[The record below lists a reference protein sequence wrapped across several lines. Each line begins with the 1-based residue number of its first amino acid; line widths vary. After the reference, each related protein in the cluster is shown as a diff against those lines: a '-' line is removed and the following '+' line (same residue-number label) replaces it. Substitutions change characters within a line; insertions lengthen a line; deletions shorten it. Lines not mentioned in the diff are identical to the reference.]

1 MSFMCPLFLYH
12 VTRNFRRIKIHK
24 STQKSF
30 LHIYFSYISSFSH
43 FCTTSFIFSQT
54 LVSQISK
61 NRRNS
66 ESYWPRKFPAIQYSF
81 HQYLLPFFSNNST
94 ILELVA
100 KIHEIGPPFL
110 PRKSI
115 RSMKSSQSIVTMLN
129 CTHTHHMNTIS
140 NGIKQ
145 LRHALP
151 QL

>member
-1 MSFMCPLFLYH
+1 METKHFLIPNYLTIIIILIPSCYLLFLHPYLYYFLNFLVSFSTLHYNYVVDITLHVTLQYRIALMSFMCPLFLYH

-61 NRRNS
+61 NHRNS

-81 HQYLLPFFSNNST
+81 H
-94 ILELVA
+94 
-100 KIHEIGPPFL
+100 
-110 PRKSI
+110 
-115 RSMKSSQSIVTMLN
+115 
-129 CTHTHHMNTIS
+129 
-140 NGIKQ
+140 
-145 LRHALP
+145 
-151 QL
+151 